1 MELTGKTVVVTG
13 GGRGLGRAYCES
25 LAEQGANVVAADIRD
40 TGNTIEA
47 VKSAGGH
54 AIGVHLDVTD
64 PISCN
69 DMANAAIEAYGRID
83 SLVNNAALYG
93 DISGGRFDQI
103 SDSQWD
109 NVMNVNIKGI
119 WNCCRACVPSIRES
133 GGGTIIN
140 ISSLAATYGMPYAL
154 DYAMSKAAVIGMT
167 RSLARELGRDWIRV
181 NAVAPTAVLTE
192 GTEEYMGEKMEKALA
207 VIASNQALS
216 ANLEPK
222 DMVGTISFLVSDA
235 SKFITGQTIMVD
247 GGTTLL

>member
-1 MELTGKTVVVTG
+1 MELIGKTVVVTG
-13 GGRGLGRAYCES
+13 GARGLGRAYCES
-25 LAEQGANVVAADIRD
+25 LAEQGANVVAGDIRD
-40 TGNTIEA
+40 TGDTIES

-64 PISCN
+64 ASSCN
-69 DMANAAIEAYGRID
+69 DMATAAIEAYGRID

-103 SDSQWD
+103 TESQWN
-109 NVMNVNIKGI
+109 NVMDVNIKGI
-119 WNCCRACVPSIRES
+119 WNCCRACVPSIKEA

-181 NAVAPTAVLTE
+181 NSVAPTAVLTE
-192 GTEEYMGEKMEKALA
+192 GTEEYMGEKREKALA
-207 VIASNQALS
+207 VIASNQALQV
-216 ANLEPK
+216 NLEPK
-222 DMVGTISFLVSDA
+222 DLVGTISFLVSDA

>member
-1 MELTGKTVVVTG
+1 MQLLGKTVVVTG

-103 SDSQWD
+103 PDAQWD

-192 GTEEYMGEKMEKALA
+192 GTEEYMGEKMEKALG
-207 VIASNQALS
+207 VIASNQALN

>member
-1 MELTGKTVVVTG
+1 MQLEGKTVVVTG
-13 GGRGLGRAYCES
+13 GARGLGRAYCES
-25 LAEQGANVVAADIRD
+25 LATEGANVVAADIRD
-40 TGNTIEA
+40 TQAT
-47 VKSAGGH
+47 VDSVTSTGGS
-54 AIGVHLDVTD
+54 AIGVDLDVAD
-64 PISCN
+64 MSSCEA
-69 DMANAAIEAYGRID
+69 MAQAAVDSFGRVD
-83 SLVNNAALYG
+83 ALVNNAALYG

-103 SDSQWD
+103 PDDQWD
-109 NVMNVNIKGI
+109 KAMKVNIKGI
-119 WNCCRACVPSIRES
+119 WHCCKACVPHIRSTCGGSIVN
-133 GGGTIIN
+133 T
-140 ISSLAATYGMPYAL
+140 SSLAATYGMPYAQ

-192 GTEEYMGEKMEKALA
+192 GTEEYMGEKMEKALG
-207 VIASNQALS
+207 VIASNQALN

>member
-1 MELTGKTVVVTG
+1 MELLGKTVVVTG

-25 LAEQGANVVAADIRD
+25 RAEQGANVVAADIRD

>member
-1 MELTGKTVVVTG
+1 MELLGKTVVVTG

-47 VKSAGGH
+47 VNSAGGH